1 MNANLMRQVIP
12 SVSEEPGRKG
22 GAPNSTTCAARPH
35 RSLATLGM
43 TGAALLLALGAS
55 ARVLMTQEQA
65 LATAF
70 PAGVKIERQKFFL
83 TPQQLADARR
93 ESGVD
98 FNDQLIIRYAG
109 SNGAFAYFD
118 THRVRTLP
126 ETVMIVV
133 GADGK
138 VDRVEIL
145 SFDEPTDYFPKRRWI
160 DQLLGR
166 KLDAELSL
174 NRAIRPISGASL
186 TGRAIVN
193 ATRKVLALH
202 HVLGTK

>member
-1 MNANLMRQVIP
+1 MGTV
-12 SVSEEPGRKG
+12 GRSPFAVG
-22 GAPNSTTCAARPH
+22 RCVCA
-35 RSLATLGM
+35 LAVVLITL
-43 TGAALLLALGAS
+43 AAH
-55 ARVLMTQEQA
+55 ARVLMRQDQA

-70 PAGVKIERQKFFL
+70 PAGVKVERQKFFL

-166 KLDAELSL
+166 KLDPELSL
-174 NRAIRPISGASL
+174 NRAIRPIAGASL

-202 HVLGTK
+202 KVLR

>member
-1 MNANLMRQVIP
+1 MNTKPLRSVIP
-12 SVSEEPGRKG
+12 SRVDGEGSPSHMGWG
-22 GAPNSTTCAARPH
+22 
-35 RSLATLGM
+35 SLAALGM
-43 TGAALLLALGAS
+43 TLFLAVAAQ

-70 PAGVKIERQKFFL
+70 PAGVKVERQKFFL

-93 ESGVD
+93 ESGVE

-118 THRVRTLP
+118 SHRVRTLP
-126 ETVMIVV
+126 ETVMVVV

-166 KLDAELSL
+166 KLDPELSL

-202 HVLGTK
+202 KVLR

>member
-1 MNANLMRQVIP
+1 MKQLTEADFREAADQ
-12 SVSEEPGRKG
+12 
-22 GAPNSTTCAARPH
+22 GACATPH
-35 RSLATLGM
+35 QGLGHPLRWAATLV
-43 TGAALLLALGAS
+43 TLLIALAAP

-65 LATAF
+65 LASLF
-70 PAGVKIERQKFFL
+70 PTGVRVERQKFFL
-83 TPQQLADARR
+83 TQQQLAAARR
-93 ESGVD
+93 ESGVE

-109 SNGAFAYFD
+109 GNGAFAYFD

-138 VDRVEIL
+138 VERVEIL
-145 SFDEPTDYFPKRRWI
+145 SFDEPADYFPKRRWI
-160 DQLLGR
+160 DQLLGHR
-166 KLDAELSL
+166 IDNDLSL

-202 HVLGTK
+202 KVLGAK

>member
-1 MNANLMRQVIP
+1 MFT
-12 SVSEEPGRKG
+12 
-22 GAPNSTTCAARPH
+22 STVGARPYAFAVF
-35 RSLATLGM
+35 LALI
-43 TGAALLLALGAS
+43 ALGAP

-65 LATAF
+65 LASAF

-83 TPQQLADARR
+83 TPQQLAGARR

-109 SNGAFAYFD
+109 TNGAFAYFD

-138 VDRVEIL
+138 VEHVEIL

-166 KLDAELSL
+166 RLDNDLSL
-174 NRAIRPISGASL
+174 NRAVRPISGASL

-202 HVLGTK
+202 KMLGAK

>member
-1 MNANLMRQVIP
+1 MRHVVLTFI
-12 SVSEEPGRKG
+12 VM
-22 GAPNSTTCAARPH
+22 
-35 RSLATLGM
+35 L
-43 TGAALLLALGAS
+43 AALAAS

-65 LATAF
+65 LASAF
-70 PAGVKIERQKFFL
+70 PAGTKVTREKFFL

-109 SNGAFAYFD
+109 TRDGKIAGWAYFD
-118 THRVRTLP
+118 SHRVRTLP

-133 GADGK
+133 TPDAK
-138 VDRVEIL
+138 IDRIDIL
-145 SFDEPTDYFPKRRWI
+145 SFDEPTDYFPKRRWL

-166 KLDAELSL
+166 KLDPELSL
-174 NRAIRPISGASL
+174 NGAVRPISGASL

-193 ATRKVLALH
+193 ASRKVLALH
-202 HVLGTK
+202 HVLK

>member
-1 MNANLMRQVIP
+1 M
-12 SVSEEPGRKG
+12 
-22 GAPNSTTCAARPH
+22 
-35 RSLATLGM
+35 TLFRM
-43 TGAALLLALGAS
+43 TASRRILALTAAAAILAGAHVAT
-55 ARVLMTQEQA
+55 ARVLMTQREA

-70 PAGVKIERQKFFL
+70 PAGAKLVRQTFFL
-83 TPQQLADARR
+83 KPEQVSAAKS

-98 FNDQLIIRYAG
+98 FPDQLLIRYLATSG
-109 SNGAFAYFD
+109 DRLLGYAYFD

-126 ETVMIVV
+126 ESVMIVV
-133 GADGK
+133 TADGK
-138 VDRVEIL
+138 IDRVEIL

-166 KLDAELSL
+166 KLDSELSL

-193 ATRKVLALH
+193 ASRKVLALH
-202 HVLGTK
+202 HAVGDVAPRSVEVVP

>member
-1 MNANLMRQVIP
+1 MRW
-12 SVSEEPGRKG
+12 G
-22 GAPNSTTCAARPH
+22 
-35 RSLATLGM
+35 SLAALGM
-43 TGAALLLALGAS
+43 TLFLAGAAQ
-55 ARVLMTQEQA
+55 ARVLMTQEHA

-70 PAGVKIERQKFFL
+70 PAGVKVERQKFFL

-118 THRVRTLP
+118 SHRVRTLP
-126 ETVMIVV
+126 ETVMVV
-133 GADGK
+133 IGADGK

-166 KLDAELSL
+166 KLDPELSL

-202 HVLGTK
+202 KVLR